1 MTNGKSAVDSKCPAE
16 YYKALL
22 DDKELLNF
30 LCEMM
35 NEAWES
41 GSFLQGDIASG
52 PPSNLTVPITKL
64 AAKNGWRISF

>member
-1 MTNGKSAVDSKCPAE
+1 MTNGKSAGNSKCPAD

-35 NEAWES
+35 YEYWES
-41 GSFLQGDIASG
+41 GIYPQGDKS
-52 PPSNLTVPITKL
+52 SQVTNHQ
-64 AAKNGWRISF
+64 